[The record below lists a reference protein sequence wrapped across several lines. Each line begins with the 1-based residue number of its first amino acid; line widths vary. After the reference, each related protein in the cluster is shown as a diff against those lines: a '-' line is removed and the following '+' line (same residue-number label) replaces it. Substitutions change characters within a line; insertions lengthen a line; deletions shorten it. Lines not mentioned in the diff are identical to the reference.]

1 METEE
6 GGHRSAHS
14 AAGVIA
20 AVVGVVMLIWGGFAP
35 SARGVF
41 ATQLVAE
48 PGQNPMPSGVADVP
62 ENCKGIAPT
71 PGSQQDT
78 TQKQLNEG
86 QGIVKPGPN
95 SFAPGGTV
103 HWLVLYNPTAKSA
116 SFDIRDCVVIFNP
129 GNPNIA
135 GVLALIAPNSH
146 GQIIPTPGSEPFVKG
161 FDAFLDE
168 AEFDFP
174 DNVALPG
181 EFDLSWTVPNAP
193 PGALICNYVKDTGGS
208 AVGGKENRKAGG
220 ACFQVPVPPPTTTS
234 TSTST
239 TSTTTSTT
247 STTVATS
254 TTSTTV
260 GSTPG
265 GPPPPPTST
274 STTSTSTTEPPTT
287 STTTT
292 VTDPP
297 STSSTTT
304 STTTLGAS
312 ALGESVAASTTT
324 SVPTKVLGEN
334 FNRVAF
340 TGTDARD
347 VVLFAGALLASGGV
361 FVLAAGRR
369 RTPTFGPRGSVL

>member
-1 METEE
+1 VETEE

-14 AAGVIA
+14 AAGVVA
-20 AVVGVVMLIWGGFAP
+20 AVVGVVMLVWGGFAP

-41 ATQLVAE
+41 STKLVAE

-86 QGIVKPGPN
+86 QGLIKVGAN
-95 SFAPGGTV
+95 SFTPGGTV

-129 GNPNIA
+129 GNSNIA

-161 FDAFLDE
+161 FDAFVDE

-181 EFDLSWTVPNAP
+181 EFDLSWTVPADAT
-193 PGALICNYVKDTGGS
+193 PGTLICNYAKDTGGS
-208 AVGGKENRKAGG
+208 EVGGNENRKAGG
-220 ACFQVPVPPPTTTS
+220 ACF
-234 TSTST
+234 
-239 TSTTTSTT
+239 
-247 STTVATS
+247 TVA
-254 TTSTTV
+254 
-260 GSTPG
+260 PA
-265 GPPPPPTST
+265 
-274 STTSTSTTEPPTT
+274 

-292 VTDPP
+292 TAP
-297 STSSTTT
+297 TTT
-304 STTTLGAS
+304 TAAPTTTT
-312 ALGESVAASTTT
+312 AAPTTT
-324 SVPTKVLGEN
+324 TTKSAANVAGTSVTTIPTQVLGEQ
-334 FNRVAF
+334 FNKGLAF
-340 TGTDARD
+340 TGGSFGGLLAT
-347 VVLFAGALLASGGV
+347 AGAMVLTGGLL
-361 FVLAAGRR
+361 VLAADRR
-369 RTPTFGPRGSVL
+369 RRHNR